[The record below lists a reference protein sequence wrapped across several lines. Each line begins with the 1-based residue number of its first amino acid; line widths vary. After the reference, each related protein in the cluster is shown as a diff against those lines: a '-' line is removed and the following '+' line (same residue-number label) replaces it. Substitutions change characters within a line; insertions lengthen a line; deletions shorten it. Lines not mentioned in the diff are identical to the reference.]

1 MRRLRNTLCPR
12 TSPLSIPFSPPRT
25 MATTPMQDQ
34 VEIHRANLA
43 STTNFR
49 VFPVLVETALYA
61 IFTVLI
67 SVSSYL
73 LLSRGLRSRSNK
85 VMLAITLTMYLFST
99 WEWALDIH
107 FLRDDLKVFLP
118 ADLIQPPP
126 DHTRRMQVNTALH
139 IAQGITNNIN
149 VILSDMVVC
158 WRVWVVYGRNRRVM
172 LTAIS
177 FLILLAS
184 AIFLCNLTQIG
195 EDFPGVVT
203 LHRLVPSQLAIDVL
217 ALALSA
223 LINLWA
229 TIMIGYQAWRCR
241 RNIRRHFAD
250 VNKKTFA
257 EGMMTLFIESGVIYT
272 VLWILKNIIIIP
284 QVEPTAYTNY
294 ANVVMYQVTG
304 MYPTVWG
311 HTTVLVVLVALRKSQ
326 VENQFKSYH
335 DADTDIRTRRTN
347 STKPSSGVTI
357 TPSALGLSGAT
368 DSNVALKFKGS
379 RSDVGSVQDG
389 KLEH

>member
-1 MRRLRNTLCPR
+1 
-12 TSPLSIPFSPPRT
+12 
-25 MATTPMQDQ
+25 MATTCMQDQ
-34 VEIHRANLA
+34 VEIHRATLA

-49 VFPVLVETALYA
+49 VFPVLVETA
-61 IFTVLI
+61 F
-67 SVSSYL
+67 
-73 LLSRGLRSRSNK
+73 SRGLRSRSNK
-85 VMLAITLTMYLFST
+85 LMLAITLTMYLFST

-107 FLRDDLKVFLP
+107 FLRDDLQVFLP

-126 DHTRRMQVNTALH
+126 DHTRRVQVNTALH
-139 IAQGITNNIN
+139 IAQSITNNIN
-149 VILSDMVVC
+149 VILSDIVVC
-158 WRVWVVYGRNRRVM
+158 WRVWVIHARNRRVM
-172 LTAIS
+172 LIAIS

-195 EDFPGVVT
+195 EEFPGVIT

-250 VNKKTFA
+250 VNKTTFA
-257 EGMMTLFIESGVIYT
+257 EGMMTLFIESGIIYT

-304 MYPTVWG
+304 MYPTV
-311 HTTVLVVLVALRKSQ
+311 LVVLVALRKSQ
-326 VENQFKSYH
+326 VENEFKSYR
-335 DADTDIRTRRTN
+335 DADLDPDIRTRRTN
-347 STKPSSGVTI
+347 ST
-357 TPSALGLSGAT
+357 TPSCGIT
-368 DSNVALKFKGS
+368 GS
-379 RSDVGSVQDG
+379 RSDVGSVEDG